1 LLTQASLVIKQKEF
15 GMLEALALAVAATP
29 SVRHYEHEAYA
40 AHCVPKGPRVFA
52 RKRDL
57 PAGALAALGMVMAE
71 AGGAFQ
77 VTDAGPVSNL
87 PDRRFVSARQTGC
100 TITLRYEKGGYAHT
114 FETTKVTYGNGR
126 WSRMP

>member
-1 LLTQASLVIKQKEF
+1 
-15 GMLEALALAVAATP
+15 MLEALALAVSAAPPANYGRGADSAQCAPT
-29 SVRHYEHEAYA
+29 A
-40 AHCVPKGPRVFA
+40 GRVFA

-57 PAGALAALGMVMAE
+57 PAGVLAALGTAMAE
-71 AGGAFQ
+71 AGGAFR

-114 FETTKVTYGNGR
+114 FETMRLTYALGK
-126 WSRMP
+126 WSRTAASQ